1 MADIEMT
8 LKELIDYM
16 EKSENDFII
25 NVEISEETEMDNN
38 EWWFQNR

>member
-38 EWWFQNR
+38 E